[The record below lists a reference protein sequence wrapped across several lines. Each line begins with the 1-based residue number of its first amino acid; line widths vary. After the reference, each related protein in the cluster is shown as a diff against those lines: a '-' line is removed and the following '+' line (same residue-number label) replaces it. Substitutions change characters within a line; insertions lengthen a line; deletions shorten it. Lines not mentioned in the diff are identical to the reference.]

1 MVAPRRSQ
9 DPQRLTL
16 LHPEPG
22 PEEDGARR
30 LTLRS
35 DGGPVECRLHEA
47 ADPSPPAADG
57 GGAAPRAGV
66 LWVFGAGG
74 GLGGP
79 AGGVYHRLARRLLQ
93 DGLTSLELDYRRAG
107 NLASCV
113 ADVLL
118 GIDYLALLGC
128 DRIALVGHSFGGAVA
143 ITAGALSHRVAAV
156 AALSSQTYGTELAP
170 RLSPRPLLLI
180 HGTADEVLPPACS
193 REIYRRAGEPKEL
206 ILYPRCR
213 HGLDGCKTDLDR
225 DLSAWLRR
233 VLLPAAAAEKAE
245 SRAA

>member
-1 MVAPRRSQ
+1 MGAPRRSQ
-9 DPQRLTL
+9 GSQRLTL
-16 LHPEPG
+16 LHLETG
-22 PEEDGARR
+22 PEEEGARR

-35 DGGPVECRLHEA
+35 DRGPVECRLHEA
-47 ADPSPPAADG
+47 DANSPQAASG

-74 GLGGP
+74 GFGGP
-79 AGGVYHRLARRLLQ
+79 AGGVYHRLSRRLVQ

-107 NLASCV
+107 DLVSCV

-128 DRIALVGHSFGGAVA
+128 DRVALVGHSFGGAVV
-143 ITAGALSHRVAAV
+143 ITAGALSRRVAAV
-156 AALSSQTYGTELAP
+156 AALSSQTYGAELAP

-180 HGTADEVLPPACS
+180 HGADDDVLPPACS

-233 VLLPAAAAEKAE
+233 VFLPAAAAEPAGT
-245 SRAA
+245 RAA